1 MRAVFFAVLL
11 AGLGI
16 AAPASA
22 VTPVSLGIGRS
33 PAVAVDA
40 AGTGHFVWASRD
52 SGGHTAIINYCRIPP
67 VSSPVRAASSSRPWA
82 PISPSRASSCAPP
95 NGAIIV
101 IDSRCCNSGSPGM
114 VDTYDIISTT
124 GGTTWQPPVDI
135 GSQFV
140 AETGVTLTPDGTA
153 VDRMAGGT
161 GLTVLQRDLLTGP
174 QESREINFDLRP
186 DMTTGQYWY
195 DGQLGYLPGGGM
207 LEVMGDLTNLARV
220 YAGGDLYAQASWA
233 PNPPTVI
240 GPGDNASLVSGP
252 TGVFLLSTDTGL
264 PRPAQLRAWT
274 GSGFTPPYT
283 LSPGQSPNTS
293 NLFEDGGGAL
303 HAVWAAGG
311 TLDYVRSTSSGLSAP
326 FALVTSPSGVPI
338 YHVAV
343 AADAAHSGWAVWDDN
358 NLGGIA
364 HAVPLT
370 LATEQNGPP
379 PPPPPAP
386 RLNPHSIILL
396 PSARR
401 CADSRHFVIPIH
413 QPAANGTVTSD
424 RQDQRQARP
433 DRGGQEPGP
442 HPRTQGSAQRHLQGD
457 RGGLNDPRLHHHQH
471 PDLPRL
477 PQDRS
482 S

>member
-1 MRAVFFAVLL
+1 MRR
-11 AGLGI
+11 
-16 AAPASA
+16 APVIS
-22 VTPVSLGIGRS
+22 
-33 PAVAVDA
+33 
-40 AGTGHFVWASRD
+40 
-52 SGGHTAIINYCRIPP
+52 SGPHATRADTAIINYCRIPAGQLACQGSQQLASLGADFSQP
-67 VSSPVRAASSSRPWA
+67 RIFVRPAD
-82 PISPSRASSCAPP
+82 
-95 NGAIIV
+95 GAIIV
-101 IDSRCCNSGSPGM
+101 IDSRCCTGGSPGD
-114 VDTYDIISTT
+114 VNSYAIISTT

-140 AETGVTLTPDGTA
+140 TETGVTLTPDGTA

-207 LEVMGDLTNLARV
+207 LEVMGDLTNLAYRV

-338 YHVAV
+338 YAVAV

-396 PSARR
+396 PSGPSLRG
-401 CADSRHFVIPIH
+401 
-413 QPAANGTVTSD
+413 QPALRHPHPPASGERD
-424 RQDQRQARP
+424 GDQRSSGSTASASRPRRAGAWPASAYARF
-433 DRGGQEPGP
+433 R
-442 HPRTQGSAQRHLQGD
+442 SAAPSR
-457 RGGLNDPRLHHHQH
+457 
-471 PDLPRL
+471 
-477 PQDRS
+477 
-482 S
+482 